1 MKLKCLIAGLLI
13 ASLPFVAACEKKAEE
28 STTKTT
34 PTTQNAAK
42 PDASGRCPHEI
53 KQEKCPFCNPGLIES
68 DGFCGEHGVAEALCV
83 QCRPYLKA
91 AFRAK
96 GDWCKDHDAPESQCV
111 TCHPELK
118 EKMKPGSGHGTA
130 APAANPTTPVAAG
143 NCEHTIAKA
152 KCPFCTPSLIE
163 SDGFCKEHDIA
174 EALCVLCR
182 PYLKAAFEA
191 KGDWCKEHNTPESQC
206 VECNPSLKKKP
217 TGQG

>member
-1 MKLKCLIAGLLI
+1 MNLKCVIVGLLI
-13 ASLPFVAACEKKAEE
+13 TSLPFVAACEKKA
-28 STTKTT
+28 SDGTTKTT
-34 PTTQNAAK
+34 QTTNK

-53 KQEKCPFCNPGLIES
+53 KQEKCPFCTPSLIES
-68 DGFCGEHGVAEALCV
+68 DGHCAEHGVAEALCY

-96 GDWCKDHDAPESQCV
+96 GDWCKEHDVPESQCV

-118 EKMKPGSGHGTA
+118 DKMKPGAGHGVATT
-130 APAANPTTPVAAG
+130 PATGTTTPVADG

-174 EALCVLCR
+174 EALCVKCR

-206 VECNPSLKKKP
+206 VECNPELKKKP
-217 TGQG
+217 AGQG